1 MKDKILRLIDEAKSQ
16 ASTGLELKSY
26 SAALFVAGV
35 VVGGVLF

>member
-16 ASTGLELKSY
+16 SQAGLKLKSY

-35 VVGGVLF
+35 VVGGIVF